1 MFPNAFLDGW
11 VIKPFWAMSL
21 RPRPT
26 SGYACNIVLTKGC
39 VLLVASWCVQDM
51 EEFDHGPFAYHFWTF
66 WTFGGLIQKSC
77 FLQIWGHIPT
87 KFTHPKKYDKTSYCT
102 HNNGRC
108 FPFTTG
114 NTIFNP
120 EFISLKPACWFTRYV
135 ETQPRSA
142 GEISHWRVSNPF
154 RHRAGRAPATLGEV
168 GCFCVELEDRNG
180 SYLGCNLWRKT
191 DFFSLQV

>member
-1 MFPNAFLDGW
+1 
-11 VIKPFWAMSL
+11 MSL
-21 RPRPT
+21 RPRPIL
-26 SGYACNIVLTKGC
+26 GYACNIVLTKGC
-39 VLLVASWCVQDM
+39 FFLMASWCVCKI
-51 EEFDHGPFAYHFWTF
+51 WRN
-66 WTFGGLIQKSC
+66 LIQKSR
-77 FLQIWGHIPT
+77 FSPDLRSYTHQIYPPRNMIKRLIVHR
-87 KFTHPKKYDKTSYCT
+87 
-102 HNNGRC
+102 NNGRC

-135 ETQPRSA
+135 EAQPRSA

-180 SYLGCNLWRKT
+180 SYLGCNL
-191 DFFSLQV
+191 

>member
-1 MFPNAFLDGW
+1 MHPNAFLDGW
-11 VIKPFWAMSL
+11 VMKPFWVMSL
-21 RPRPT
+21 RPRST

-39 VLLVASWCVQDM
+39 FFLMASWCVQDM
-51 EEFDHGPFAYHFWTF
+51 EEFEPKVAVFSRSEVIYPPN
-66 WTFGGLIQKSC
+66 S
-77 FLQIWGHIPT
+77 P
-87 KFTHPKKYDKTSYCT
+87 PKKYDQTSYCT
-102 HNNGRC
+102 YNNGRC

-120 EFISLKPACWFTRYV
+120 ESISLKPTCWFTRFV

-168 GCFCVELEDRNG
+168 GCFCVELADRNG

-191 DFFSLQV
+191 QFVL

>member
-1 MFPNAFLDGW
+1 MCKIWRNLIMDPLH
-11 VIKPFWAMSL
+11 
-21 RPRPT
+21 T
-26 SGYACNIVLTKGC
+26 
-39 VLLVASWCVQDM
+39 
-51 EEFDHGPFAYHFWTF
+51 
-66 WTFGGLIQKSC
+66 TFGHHKD
-77 FLQIWGHIPT
+77 IWGLDPIVVFSPDLRSYTPKIHPP
-87 KFTHPKKYDKTSYCT
+87 PKKYDQTFYCT